1 MSTFI
6 GVESTVTYGTDS
18 RAWLWGPH
26 GTEPGT
32 TPSIVLDISSFTAAT
47 HYPNGQI
54 PSGTV
59 LGKIT
64 ASGLYGPYDNAATD
78 GRQTAAGIL
87 FSFVVP
93 KPDTTKD
100 IADLFTNQ
108 DHRGLLLTLSPP
120 IAGGPQYNSVL
131 CQSNPAGCANGGNRR
146 M

>member
-64 ASGLYGPYDNAATD
+64 ASGHETTDTDPGTSTSKGDYSCEAYILAQDHYQIELLTNLDKLPEAGALVIAA
-78 GRQTAAGIL
+78 
-87 FSFVVP
+87 FP
-93 KPDTTKD
+93 KP
-100 IADLFTNQ
+100 FF
-108 DHRGLLLTLSPP
+108 GS
-120 IAGGPQYNSVL
+120 GF
-131 CQSNPAGCANGGNRR
+131 PARVFAILP
-146 M
+146 

>member
-78 GRQTAAGIL
+78 GRQTAAGLL

-93 KPDTTKD
+93 KADTTKD
-100 IADLFTNQ
+100 I
-108 DHRGLLLTLSPP
+108 
-120 IAGGPQYNSVL
+120 GGAMLVHGFV
-131 CQSNPAGCANGGNRR
+131 NPAKLPFASGAGALDAAARVELPLIYFA
-146 M
+146 

>member
-1 MSTFI
+1 MGTFI

-64 ASGLYGPYDNAATD
+64 ASGKYGLYESAASD
-78 GRQTAAGIL
+78 GRQTAVGIL
-87 FSFVVP
+87 FNSESVRDGQTTAANAMLVHGFVETARLPFPAQV
-93 KPDTTKD
+93 TTPVKTALNL
-100 IADLFTNQ
+100 INF
-108 DHRGLLLTLSPP
+108 S
-120 IAGGPQYNSVL
+120 
-131 CQSNPAGCANGGNRR
+131 
-146 M
+146 